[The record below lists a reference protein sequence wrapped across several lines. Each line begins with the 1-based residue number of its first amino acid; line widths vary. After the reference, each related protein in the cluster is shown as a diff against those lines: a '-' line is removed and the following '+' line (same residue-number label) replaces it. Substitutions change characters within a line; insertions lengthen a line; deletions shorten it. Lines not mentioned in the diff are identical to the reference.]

1 MPPMSSYQT
10 SGAMERYVHSV
21 PQMLMYQHGV
31 SVGSLGEY
39 DGVKDVVENIYV
51 NNVTIINSENGPRIK
66 TWGGKG
72 RGYGYVKQIVFSN
85 FRHENND
92 SPITIDN
99 CYKTTPDECL
109 ANPVCHLC
117 LR

>member
-1 MPPMSSYQT
+1 
-10 SGAMERYVHSV
+10 MERYVHSV